1 MIKYKTGYGIERK
14 DKKLIRKARNIGDC
28 ALITHD
34 LQTLALLNLEAKNA
48 HKSKK
53 SSVNFYDSR
62 VKNQVK
68 TLRNHVTS
76 YNAYSRTF
84 KSARKK

>member
-1 MIKYKTGYGIERK
+1 MFKYKTGYGIERK
-14 DKKLIRKARNIGDC
+14 DKKLIRKARGICDC
-28 ALITHD
+28 ALISHD

-53 SSVNFYDSR
+53 SSVNYYDSR

-68 TLRNHVTS
+68 TLRSHVSS
-76 YNAYSRTF
+76 YNVHERTF
-84 KSARKK
+84 KSARKN